1 MAQCLHFELV
11 LYLIFLLTIWY
22 ISYRIL
28 IIDFRLMEYNQNLFY
43 DKQVLEIGSGL
54 GLCGLVAA
62 NLG

>member
-1 MAQCLHFELV
+1 LFLSEDKYQTSTRFGLHKRVIEN
-11 LYLIFLLTIWY
+11 LLFVNTIEEQRVQT
-22 ISYRIL
+22 SVN
-28 IIDFRLMEYNQNLFY
+28 D